1 MRHLVRLGLRDWDF
15 LTPILLGD
23 VKSPDFNVVIDR
35 VKTLVDDPAGTLDY
49 DGVEMSFSRYAQG
62 RARGAHDIVALP
74 HFLMRAFRHRCIITA
89 KTSPITDL
97 AGLAGKTI
105 GLTGWQDSG
114 NTWTRA
120 LLRREGIGIEN
131 ALWWMGRLTAAHL
144 IVDRLNGFGRPGRI
158 EPVPGERP
166 MVELLESGE
175 LDAVFTPFMPP
186 GFYEPN
192 SRLRPLLPD
201 YRAAEVAYFNAV
213 GYVPGIHLLVLQPQV
228 VADHPT
234 LLEALSELIDES
246 GKLWLA
252 KREKYADTTPW
263 IIDEL
268 ARCARDLPAGWDR
281 NGYADNE
288 VMIDA
293 FAEELFAQKLTAR
306 RLEPRELF
314 PQFAG

>member
-1 MRHLVRLGLRDWDF
+1 MRHRIRLGLRDWDF

-23 VKSPDFNVVIDR
+23 VKSQDFDVVIDR
-35 VKTLVDDPAGTLDY
+35 VGTLVDDPAGTPRY

-62 RARGAHDIVALP
+62 RAKGADDIVALP

-89 KTSPITDL
+89 KTSSIKDL

-120 LLRREGIGIEN
+120 LLRREGVGIED
-131 ALWWMGRLTAAHL
+131 ALWRMGRLTAAHP

-158 EPVPGERP
+158 ESVRGERP

-186 GFYEPN
+186 GFYDAD
-192 SRLRPLLPD
+192 SKLRPLLHD
-201 YRAAEVAYFNAV
+201 YRTAEVGYFNAV
-213 GYVPGIHLLVLQPQV
+213 GYVPGIHLLVLKPQL
-228 VADHPT
+228 VAEHPT
-234 LLEALSELIDES
+234 LPEALSELIDES
-246 GKLWLA
+246 GKIWRA

-268 ARCARDLPAGWDR
+268 ARCARDLPADWDR
-281 NGYADNE
+281 NGYAENE
-288 VMIDA
+288 LMIDA
-293 FAEELFAQKLTAR
+293 FAEELFVQNLTAR
-306 RLEPRELF
+306 RLEPRDLF
-314 PQFAG
+314 PKFAT